1 MKKKQ
6 IILNKEEIT
15 NKINRI
21 AFSIIEDY
29 HSEKSITL
37 IGFDNNGYIIAEKIK
52 QIITDKNNIKT
63 SIHRIK
69 KDKKNH
75 FTITPPLK
83 SDNMKNVFLVDDVL
97 KSGRTII
104 YGIKEILT
112 HNIDNLKTIILVNRN
127 HNQFPIGVD
136 YVGLNLSTT
145 LKNHIT
151 VIMNKDEEIAY
162 LT

>member
-29 HSEKSITL
+29 HTEKSITL
-37 IGFDNNGYIIAEKIK
+37 IGFDKNGYIIAEKIK
-52 QIITDKNNIKT
+52 QIITDENNIET

-69 KDKKNH
+69 KDKKNN

-112 HNIDNLKTIILVNRN
+112 HHIDNLKTIILVNRN

-145 LKNHIT
+145 LKDHIT
-151 VIMNKDEEIAY
+151 VIMDKDKEIAY
-162 LT
+162 LR

>member
-29 HSEKSITL
+29 HTEKSITL
-37 IGFDNNGYIIAEKIK
+37 IGFDKNGYIIAEKIK
-52 QIITDKNNIKT
+52 QIITDENNIKT

-75 FTITPPLK
+75 FTITPPLN

-112 HNIDNLKTIILVNRN
+112 YNINSLKTIILVNRN

-145 LKNHIT
+145 LKDHIT
-151 VIMNKDEEIAY
+151 VIMDKNKEIAY

>member
-6 IILNKEEIT
+6 IILNKEDIT

-29 HSEKSITL
+29 HTEKSITL

-52 QIITDKNNIKT
+52 QIITDENNIKT

-145 LKNHIT
+145 LKDHIT

>member
-6 IILNKEEIT
+6 IILNKEGIT
-15 NKINRI
+15 KKINRI

-29 HSEKSITL
+29 HTEKSITL

-52 QIITDKNNIKT
+52 QIITDENNIKT

-75 FTITPPLK
+75 FKITPPLK

-104 YGIKEILT
+104 YGIKEILK

-145 LKNHIT
+145 LKDHIT

>member
-6 IILNKEEIT
+6 IILNKEGIT

-29 HSEKSITL
+29 HTEKSITL
-37 IGFDNNGYIIAEKIK
+37 IGFDKNGYIIAEKIK
-52 QIITDKNNIKT
+52 KIIKEENNIKT

-69 KDKKNH
+69 KNKRNH

-112 HNIDNLKTIILVNRN
+112 NNIDSLKTIILVNRN
-127 HNQFPIGVD
+127 HNLFPIGVD

-145 LKNHIT
+145 LKDHIT
-151 VIMNKDEEIAY
+151 VIMEEGEEIAY

>member
-1 MKKKQ
+1 MNKKQ
-6 IILNKEEIT
+6 IILTKERIKNT
-15 NKINRI
+15 INRI

-29 HSEKSITL
+29 HTETCITI
-37 IGFDNNGYIIAEKIK
+37 IGFDKNGYIIAKNLK
-52 QIITDKNNIKT
+52 KIITNENNIKT
-63 SIHRIK
+63 FIHKIK
-69 KDKKNH
+69 KDKENH

-112 HNIDNLKTIILVNRN
+112 YNIDSLKTIILVNRN
-127 HNQFPIGVD
+127 HNLFPIGVD

-145 LKNHIT
+145 LKDHIT
-151 VIMNKDEEIAY
+151 VVMKEGEEIAY

>member
-145 LKNHIT
+145 LKDHIT
-151 VIMNKDEEIAY
+151 VIMKEGEEIAY
-162 LT
+162 LR

>member
-1 MKKKQ
+1 MNKKQ
-6 IILNKEEIT
+6 IILNQEEIT

-29 HSEKSITL
+29 HTEKSITL

-52 QIITDKNNIKT
+52 QIITDENNIKT

-145 LKNHIT
+145 LKDHIT

>member
-6 IILNKEEIT
+6 IILNQEEIT

-29 HSEKSITL
+29 HTEKSITL
-37 IGFDNNGYIIAEKIK
+37 IGFDKNGYIIAEKIK
-52 QIITDKNNIKT
+52 QIITDENNIKT

-75 FTITPPLK
+75 FTITPPLN

-97 KSGRTII
+97 NRSYNYIWNQR
-104 YGIKEILT
+104 
-112 HNIDNLKTIILVNRN
+112 DPKT
-127 HNQFPIGVD
+127 
-136 YVGLNLSTT
+136 
-145 LKNHIT
+145 
-151 VIMNKDEEIAY
+151 
-162 LT
+162 

>member
-6 IILNKEEIT
+6 IILNQEEIT

-29 HSEKSITL
+29 HTEKSITL

-52 QIITDKNNIKT
+52 QIITDENNIKT

-104 YGIKEILT
+104 YGIKEILK

-145 LKNHIT
+145 LKDHIT

>member
-29 HSEKSITL
+29 HTEKSITL
-37 IGFDNNGYIIAEKIK
+37 IGFDKNGYIIAEKIK
-52 QIITDKNNIKT
+52 QIITDENNIKT

-69 KDKKNH
+69 KDKKNN

-83 SDNMKNVFLVDDVL
+83 SDNIKNVFLVDDVL

-112 HNIDNLKTIILVNRN
+112 HHIDNLKTIILVNRN

-145 LKNHIT
+145 LKDHIR
-151 VIMNKDEEIAY
+151 VIMKKNEEIAY

>member
-29 HSEKSITL
+29 HTEKSITL
-37 IGFDNNGYIIAEKIK
+37 IGFEKNGHIIAENLKT
-52 QIITDKNNIKT
+52 ITDAHNINT
-63 SIHRIK
+63 SIHKIK

-104 YGIKEILT
+104 YGIKEILK
-112 HNIDNLKTIILVNRN
+112 HNIDSLKTIILVNRN

-145 LKNHIT
+145 LKDHIT
-151 VIMNKDEEIAY
+151 VVMKKGKEIAY
-162 LT
+162 LR

>member
-29 HSEKSITL
+29 HTEKSITL
-37 IGFDNNGYIIAEKIK
+37 IGFDKNGYIIAEKIK
-52 QIITDKNNIKT
+52 QIITDENNIET

-112 HNIDNLKTIILVNRN
+112 HHIDNLKTIILVNRN

-145 LKNHIT
+145 LKDHIT
-151 VIMNKDEEIAY
+151 VIMDKDKEIAY
-162 LT
+162 LR